1 MVRQFRDTDWETAFS
16 GVPGLVVVRILLC
29 ISTILESSAV
39 PGDFSVAFMSTPLH
53 DAEFI
58 EPPIEAESDSR
69 YVWKLRKA
77 LNGLKKA
84 SQLFSNY
91 LSDILVDK
99 LGFEK
104 CSLVPTAFYHR
115 ETDLRTAIHVD
126 DPLTIGEIDTVM
138 RFYDSLKQWLLVRV
152 QDVVG
157 SMKSSIYLGVQ
168 VLAMGTLLCGSSN
181 RTLLRGCICTRWYD
195 QLQICCDTWSQASRT
210 SSRFPGGEA
219 TQLRGTF
226 NLPSRRRKVAIH
238 CGTKARFVVPLKE
251 AGRQLANPREFDM
264 IGLKRIMRYIS
275 GTENDKL
282 FLEMSKEERVAAR
295 TGQRTTVTATCDT
308 DWAGCAET
316 RRSTTCVCIDWGG
329 FLITC
334 FSRSQTA
341 LGLLS
346 PEAEYYGIC
355 SAGSEL
361 IYVMGVIRFFGFEVD
376 GWILSDSSGALSLS
390 QRQGVGHQRHIE
402 ARYLWIQDHVQRG
415 TFKVGKIPG
424 SLNKADVVTK
434 HVARE
439 DLQRHT
445 RALGL
450 REWQAPDENPRDVR
464 TITNRLSM
472 MWPRIFYRKK
482 HA

>member
-1 MVRQFRDTDWETAFS
+1 M
-16 GVPGLVVVRILLC
+16 
-29 ISTILESSAV
+29 
-39 PGDFSVAFMSTPLH
+39 
-53 DAEFI
+53 
-58 EPPIEAESDSR
+58 
-69 YVWKLRKA
+69 
-77 LNGLKKA
+77 
-84 SQLFSNY
+84 
-91 LSDILVDK
+91 
-99 LGFEK
+99 
-104 CSLVPTAFYHR
+104 
-115 ETDLRTAIHVD
+115 
-126 DPLTIGEIDTVM
+126 
-138 RFYDSLKQWLLVRV
+138 
-152 QDVVG
+152 
-157 SMKSSIYLGVQ
+157 
-168 VLAMGTLLCGSSN
+168 
-181 RTLLRGCICTRWYD
+181 
-195 QLQICCDTWSQASRT
+195 
-210 SSRFPGGEA
+210 
-219 TQLRGTF
+219 
-226 NLPSRRRKVAIH
+226 
-238 CGTKARFVVPLKE
+238 
-251 AGRQLANPREFDM
+251 
-264 IGLKRIMRYIS
+264 
-275 GTENDKL
+275 
-282 FLEMSKEERVAAR
+282 
-295 TGQRTTVTATCDT
+295 TATCDT

-341 LGLLS
+341 LGLSS

-424 SLNKADVVTK
+424 SLNKADVGTK

-439 DLQRHT
+439 DLQR

-450 REWQAPDENPRDVR
+450 REWQAPDENPRDVS

-472 MWPRIFYRKK
+472 MWPRILSQKK